1 MTSHTKIDDT
11 ICRAIRA
18 DDLREFYATY
28 TAIRGAREFIGR
40 ADFTPFDFKRYLS
53 NLFLIDVVR
62 QAGRDIVFRYRLTG
76 TLLDSRAGKSLQGSL
91 IIPSETLDNVGEYES
106 YVACV
111 QHKVPQYTFIRAS
124 FGKSGYGAIE
134 RLILPLSDDGKD
146 VHQILGYVAFDS
158 LLDPHDKGVLV
169 RDN

>member
-1 MTSHTKIDDT
+1 MTSPTKIDDP
-11 ICRAIRA
+11 ICRTIRA

-28 TAIRGAREFIGR
+28 SAIRGTREFIGR
-40 ADFTPFDFKRYLS
+40 ADFTPFDFKRFLP
-53 NLFLIDVVR
+53 NLFLIDIVAE
-62 QAGRDIVFRYRLTG
+62 AGRDILFRYRLTG
-76 TLLDSRAGKSLQGSL
+76 TLLDSRAGKSLQGTL
-91 IIPSETLDNVGEYES
+91 IMPSETLENFGEYES

-134 RLILPLSDDGKD
+134 RLILPLSDDGRD
-146 VHQILGYVAFDS
+146 VHQIIGYVTFES

-169 RDN
+169 RDD